1 MEDNNLSKRHAYCA
15 VILNIV
21 IIIIVCSGGSYL
33 ILIALTKYQED
44 WNMTSA
50 NKQIS
55 NANLSI
61 LANLAIVL
69 FIFIIGLFLTLYAL
83 WNIRFHSRPKYT
95 LIPFFLI
102 KSVELGGLVYC
113 EFCLITFAL
122 IVPNNNN
129 ETNEDEDISSFFF
142 MIGMLLAVVKICDI
156 YVLVS
161 LVKFDETSKV
171 GALSASIT
179 RFHPTKGLKMRT
191 MKFQQFMINSN
202 TNRAK

>member
-15 VILNIV
+15 VVLNMV
-21 IIIIVCSGGSYL
+21 IIIIVLSGGSYL
-33 ILIALTKYQED
+33 VLIALTKYQED

-50 NKQIS
+50 IKQIS
-55 NANLSI
+55 NANYYNLSI
-61 LANLAIVL
+61 LANLAIVI
-69 FIFIIGLFLTLYAL
+69 FIFIIGLVLTLYAL

-129 ETNEDEDISSFFF
+129 ERNEDEDISSFFF

-161 LVKFDETSKV
+161 LVKFDETVRKNVKNQSSWRHV
-171 GALSASIT
+171 RTALQHQSVSLIHSIELC
-179 RFHPTKGLKMRT
+179 K
-191 MKFQQFMINSN
+191 
-202 TNRAK
+202 

>member
-1 MEDNNLSKRHAYCA
+1 
-15 VILNIV
+15 
-21 IIIIVCSGGSYL
+21 
-33 ILIALTKYQED
+33 
-44 WNMTSA
+44 MTSA

-129 ETNEDEDISSFFF
+129 ETNEDGDISSFFF
-142 MIGMLLAVVKICDI
+142 MMGMLLAVVKICDI
-156 YVLVS
+156 YVLVR
-161 LVKFDETSKV
+161 LVKFDETVRKNVKSQSSWRHVRTAVQHKS
-171 GALSASIT
+171 LSLTHSIE
-179 RFHPTKGLKMRT
+179 LC
-191 MKFQQFMINSN
+191 N
-202 TNRAK
+202 

>member
-15 VILNIV
+15 VVLNMV

-33 ILIALTKYQED
+33 ILIALTKYQVD

-161 LVKFDETSKV
+161 LVKFDETVRKNFKLQSSWRHV
-171 GALSASIT
+171 RTALQRQAISLTHSIE
-179 RFHPTKGLKMRT
+179 L
-191 MKFQQFMINSN
+191 
-202 TNRAK
+202 